1 MLIAPL
7 LARLPP
13 TRLSNLL
20 AASGRLTSGGRDPLM
35 LIAPLLARLLAI
47 PGNLDLLYSEQGSIK

>member
-20 AASGRLTSGGRDPLM
+20 AVSRRLTSGRRDPLM
-35 LIAPLLARLLAI
+35 LIAPLLARLLAT
-47 PGNLDLLYSEQGSIK
+47 PSNLGLLRSE